1 MKWKFR
7 TILMIC
13 NNGELNSSLLSPNF
27 VVFCTEFKTAK
38 WHYGLLTL
46 VGGIV
51 GGFWRSR
58 LGRDVS
64 TVFSLS
70 RWFPYKCWFF
80 DFLLGILYLK
90 TNGGSHLFLLFLR
103 IQNKNPW
110 FFDLFFLN
118 VSFEKVKLVLL
129 VSSMLIFWW
138 VKLTLKIDCQVT
150 KDKRCFIANKEIC
163 GWGELTEVVF
173 DLRGGSQTYKLSQSL
188 WQYHCCIAGIVHQFQ
203 IEDTKICSHH
213 YAKRGNHM
221 HKRSPVVCGN
231 VEKPCMKKKSSSM
244 YVVRVP
250 TLLFENL
257 LSRI

>member
-110 FFDLFFLN
+110 FFDLFFFN

-163 GWGELTEVVF
+163 GWGGFRFERGQSDIQAIPEPLTIPLLYCWNSTSIPNWGHKNLF
-173 DLRGGSQTYKLSQSL
+173 APLRKT
-188 WQYHCCIAGIVHQFQ
+188 W
-203 IEDTKICSHH
+203 
-213 YAKRGNHM
+213 
-221 HKRSPVVCGN
+221 
-231 VEKPCMKKKSSSM
+231 
-244 YVVRVP
+244 
-250 TLLFENL
+250 
-257 LSRI
+257 